1 MIYLFALVEPGIYLV
16 LTKCVMAKDIKNWQD
31 KQKCPAD
38 QRATM
43 LDDLKQGLLPTGFE
57 LSYTEMVNET
67 LALLSFNKVLE
78 KAFSRLNVPKNA
90 LSSHSK

>member
-31 KQKCPAD
+31 KQKCSAD

-43 LDDLKQGLLPTGFE
+43 LDDLKQGLLPPGFE